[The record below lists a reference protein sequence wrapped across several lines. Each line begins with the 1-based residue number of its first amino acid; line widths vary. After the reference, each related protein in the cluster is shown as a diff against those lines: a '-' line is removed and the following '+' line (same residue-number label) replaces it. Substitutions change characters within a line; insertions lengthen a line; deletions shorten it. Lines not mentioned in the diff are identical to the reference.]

1 MKAVNRPSVTK
12 AEFSRLEPIAEDD
25 GEERTHR
32 RCMSYGEYASTP
44 ADAGA
49 KLSAE
54 LLKDCFCSFY
64 EGFQKDARVWFPY
77 EDSVHLDLP
86 SDFRFEDI
94 NHERYQK
101 SREVFLAVISP
112 CILPVSIHQGRNI
125 QVSYE
130 FYHPMSSAR
139 QLGMGQL
146 PIGLFFADKI
156 QCRGEISSTLM
167 MDRLLNIQGPPLC
180 SIENIELASFR
191 SKAFDRWWG
200 EWKLHLFHQSAS
212 MYMTDLFP
220 DVIPQVNLY
229 FINLA

>member
-1 MKAVNRPSVTK
+1 MLNSASAKIAVGSVVGAGGPWWLVQSWLNLMVMKVVNRPSVTE
-12 AEFSRLEPIAEDD
+12 AEFPRLEPIVEYD
-25 GEERTHR
+25 GEERTHH

-44 ADAGA
+44 TDAGA

-54 LLKDCFCSFY
+54 LLKDWFCSFY

-77 EDSVHLDLP
+77 EDLADIDLP

-101 SREVFLAVISP
+101 SREVFSTAISP
-112 CILPVSIHQGRNI
+112 CILPVGIHQGRNI

-139 QLGMGQL
+139 QLGMSQL

-156 QCRGEISSTLM
+156 
-167 MDRLLNIQGPPLC
+167 
-180 SIENIELASFR
+180 
-191 SKAFDRWWG
+191 
-200 EWKLHLFHQSAS
+200 
-212 MYMTDLFP
+212 
-220 DVIPQVNLY
+220 
-229 FINLA
+229 